1 MVKVLQVVSHP
12 RFVYTFGERLVRSR
26 RSRRWREGVDTF
38 GPVQHVYTVYT
49 INTYHSVPGRLFRRA
64 CLYTSFGSHALKRDP
79 QALTML
85 PPHRDPALIMP
96 VAQSLATLHWTD
108 VLADIELNAGGVLV
122 ANIKQRI

>member
-1 MVKVLQVVSHP
+1 MLQVVSHP

-49 INTYHSVPGRLFRRA
+49 FNTYHSVPGRLFRCA

-79 QALTML
+79 QALLML
-85 PPHRDPALIMP
+85 LPHRDPALLVP
-96 VAQSLATLHWTD
+96 VAQYLATFQWKD
-108 VLADIELNAGGVLV
+108 VLADIEPDAGGTL
-122 ANIKQRI
+122 AEIKQRL